1 MYRRFAFLG
10 VVFAGLLAC
19 GWLALTPAPS
29 LNDDTV
35 ALATANAA
43 VLPGGSAAMT
53 PLGTPVGDGQV
64 AADRADLLA
73 AGLRRSLE
81 GACDSEVVALDR
93 IQIATNGWDLATT
106 AAALERVSAEPS
118 CQAVHAALVWAHR
131 TAADTEQLIH
141 EVNARSTDATVFGR
155 GAAVGGDGGPGYR
168 QGR

>member
-1 MYRRFAFLG
+1 MIRRFAFLG

-29 LNDDTV
+29 LNDQTL

-43 VLPGGSAAMT
+43 VLPNAGEAT
-53 PLGTPVGDGQV
+53 TVTPVEVGQV
-64 AADRADLLA
+64 AEADRADLLA
-73 AGLRRSLE
+73 AGLRRGLE
-81 GACDSEVVALDR
+81 GACDSEAVALDR
-93 IQIATNGWDLATT
+93 IQIATTGWDLATT

-118 CQAVHAALVWAHR
+118 CEAVRTALVWAHR
-131 TAADTEQLIH
+131 TAADTAQLMH
-141 EVNARSTDATVFGR
+141 DVNARSTGATVFGR